1 METKEQSYSIEEG
14 LQRVKEGV
22 KAKFDES
29 VEVHIRLGVKNK
41 KDDFTV
47 RGVCILPHGTG
58 KSKRVA
64 VFTEREEKQKQA
76 QQAGAEVVGGKELIT
91 KIKSTE
97 KVDFDVAL
105 ATPDMMKDLAPIAKV
120 LGPKGLMPS
129 PKTETIVED
138 VAKAV
143 KELKAG
149 KVEFKAD
156 KSGNVHQ
163 VIGKISFGVE
173 KLKDNFS
180 TFVDVLRKSLPD
192 KMKGEVARNVFIC
205 STMGKSVK
213 IHT

>member
-1 METKEQSYSIEEG
+1 M
-14 LQRVKEGV
+14 KEGA

-29 VEVHIRLGVKNK
+29 VEAHIRLGIKNK
-41 KDDFTV
+41 KEDMTV
-47 RGVCILPHGTG
+47 RGVCVLPYGTG

-64 VFTEREEKQKQA
+64 VFTEHEDKQKQA
-76 QQAGAEVVGGKELIT
+76 KEAGAEVVGGKELIT

-97 KVDFDVAL
+97 KIDFDVAL
-105 ATPDMMKDLAPIAKV
+105 AAPDMMKDLVPIAKI
-120 LGPKGLMPS
+120 LGPRGLMPS

-138 VAKAV
+138 MAKAV

-163 VIGKISFGVE
+163 VIGKISFGEE

-180 TFVDVLRKSLPD
+180 TFIDALRKALPD
-192 KMKGEVARNVFIC
+192 KMKGDLARNIFVC

-213 IHT
+213 IHL